1 MATAR
6 TNTRCMLPP
15 GWKND
20 VRARAIQAGLAS
32 GAPRSTMRSNFFCA
46 SARRCT
52 VVVRAIEAAKRKCA
66 GTSAKHACL
75 IRARRLYRLLR
86 VTCGAGPP
94 TADSSCGEFAHF
106 NLGAHFLDLRGL
118 LFQLGRERLYFPL
131 LLSNRSLQL
140 VLQPFHFSVL
150 FEKFIEQHRVDL
162 LVAD

>member
-94 TADSSCGEFAHF
+94 LRICPVA
-106 NLGAHFLDLRGL
+106 NLLTSIWALTFWICAACS
-118 LFQLGRERLYFPL
+118 F
-131 LLSNRSLQL
+131 SWAVSACISLCC
-140 VLQPFHFSVL
+140 
-150 FEKFIEQHRVDL
+150 
-162 LVAD
+162 